1 MLLRPQT
8 AAKVPVLTPARP
20 PAPRGPRVRTRSLQ
34 RPIMSA
40 VKERLELS
48 KKKLAT
54 ATTSEGS
61 LKQETDRQ
69 SADVRDIEIQL
80 ADIAKSERM
89 LEGRARNQRAP
100 SSRRR
105 G

>member
-1 MLLRPQT
+1 
-8 AAKVPVLTPARP
+8 
-20 PAPRGPRVRTRSLQ
+20 
-34 RPIMSA
+34 MSA

-89 LEGRARNQRAP
+89 LEGMRGPARPIVPSSGLTWGGSGRGGAQTLSRRARARPA
-100 SSRRR
+100 ST
-105 G
+105 